1 MNTKRMLGLGVAAVV
16 VGAVTGL
23 GGNAAFANPAATDT
37 TDSTGFGVAID
48 VAGTGVVIDYTL
60 DSNGE
65 VAGAST
71 SSGAA
76 SGASVSE
83 VNLTMN
89 ATSGVAVQFGDDSTD
104 VEDVP
109 SVNPTSESNSQ
120 GGTDVQDST
129 DGQDGQDGQNSQD
142 GQDSQDGQA
151 SDSPDAGA
159 AGPNSNVTSGDHGS
173 AKSEGADQ
181 GSSPAASQASESEAA
196 PAESHSPESSA
207 PEHTASPQASADS
220 TDSND

>member
-129 DGQDGQDGQNSQD
+129 DGQDGQDS
-142 GQDSQDGQA
+142 QDSQDGQA